1 MAYEK
6 QAWQTG
12 DIVTA
17 AKLNHMEDG
26 IASSIMMVPTTI
38 VEGESELTI
47 TLGKTWQEIYDAM
60 SAGKCVLIS
69 AEETQSEEEF
79 SISYLLP
86 LTAGYDGTMYCVL
99 LFPFWDAGRRP
110 IRSFK
115 CDSTDG
121 HPACSIPQEEGQE

>member
-1 MAYEK
+1 MSYIK
-6 QAWQTG
+6 NTWQTG

-26 IASSIMMVPTTI
+26 IASSIMMVPAT
-38 VEGESELTI
+38 VVKGESELTI

-60 SAGKCVLIS
+60 SAGKWVLIS
-69 AEETQSEEEF
+69 DEQTQSEEKF

-86 LTAGYDGTMYCVL
+86 LNAGFDGTMYYVT
-99 LFPFWDAGRRP
+99 LFPFLNAGQQQP
-110 IRSFK
+110 RSFE

-121 HPACSIPQEEGQE
+121 HPACSISPDA